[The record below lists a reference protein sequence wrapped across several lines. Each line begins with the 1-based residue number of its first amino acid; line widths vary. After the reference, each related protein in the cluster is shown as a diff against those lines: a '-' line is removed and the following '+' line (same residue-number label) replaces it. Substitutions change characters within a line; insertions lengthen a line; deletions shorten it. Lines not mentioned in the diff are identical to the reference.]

1 MTQTITWQQRNTIKF
16 IEIIHQ
22 GYSMQHNYIKTTSNG
37 RIIPHTLVLQAEN
50 CKDAIGEYGQPMI
63 DLGTALERLPSTFSH
78 TKENGSVGVC

>member
-1 MTQTITWQQRNTIKF
+1 MAAEECNQN

-22 GYSMQHNYIKTTSNG
+22 DHSMQHNYIKTTSNG

-63 DLGTALERLPSTFSH
+63 DQRDCLRATPLYSH
-78 TKENGSVGVC
+78 THTRTGAEGWIC